1 MKKNELQNKLSIL
14 VHEQLKEENDSTRQ
28 LVNALLLLVDAH
40 RDNQS
45 PSQIVRKKLDAEIQ
59 KMIDAGVLEELEDE
73 LDS

>member
-28 LVNALLLLVDAH
+28 LVNTLLLLVDAH

-45 PSQIVRKKLDAEIQ
+45 PSQIVRKKLDTEIQ
-59 KMIDAGVLEELEDE
+59 KMIDAGVLEELDE